1 MGVHKEYECGLEAAL
16 DVIGG
21 KWKVL
26 ILWQLKTG
34 ASRFG
39 EIKRAVPGE
48 ISEKMLIQSLKEME
62 LDGVVL
68 RQDFKEVPPRVE
80 YSLTQFG
87 RSLCDALGPLC
98 DWGSQHM
105 QRIEACKEECER
117 QRRLK
122 EEAEHSQAAQAST

>member
-1 MGVHKEYECGLEAAL
+1 MGLKEYECGLEAAL

-26 ILWQLKTG
+26 IMWPLKNG

-39 EIKRAVPGE
+39 ELKREVPG

-62 LDGVVL
+62 LDGIVL

-80 YSLTQFG
+80 YSLTAFG
-87 RSLCDALGPLC
+87 RSLCDALEPLC
-98 DWGSQHM
+98 AWGVQHM
-105 QRIEACKEECER
+105 QRIEDCKASCEM
-117 QRRLK
+117 QRKAK
-122 EEAEHSQAAQAST
+122 EEAAGQTV

>member
-1 MGVHKEYECGLEAAL
+1 MGMHKEYECGLEAAL

-26 ILWQLKTG
+26 IMWPLKNG

-39 EIKRAVPGE
+39 ELKREVPG

-62 LDGVVL
+62 LDGIVL
-68 RQDFKEVPPRVE
+68 RQDFREVPPRVE
-80 YSLTQFG
+80 YSLTAFG
-87 RSLCDALGPLC
+87 RSLCDALTPLC

-117 QRRLK
+117 QRKLK
-122 EEAEHSQAAQAST
+122 EEGAAQASLHAAT

>member
-1 MGVHKEYECGLEAAL
+1 MGLKEYECGLEAAL

-26 ILWQLKTG
+26 IMWPLKNG

-39 EIKRAVPGE
+39 ELKREVPG

-62 LDGVVL
+62 RDGIVL

-80 YSLTQFG
+80 YSLTEFG
-87 RSLCDALGPLC
+87 RSLCDALLPLC
-98 DWGSQHM
+98 LWGEQHM
-105 QRIEACKEECER
+105 KRIEACKEQCEM
-117 QRRLK
+117 QRLEK
-122 EEAEHSQAAQAST
+122 EALAQAPLHAST

>member
-1 MGVHKEYECGLEAAL
+1 MMGTDREYDCGLGAAL

-26 ILWQLKTG
+26 IMWPLKNG

-39 EIKRAVPGE
+39 ELKREVPG

-62 LDGVVL
+62 LDGIVL

-80 YSLTQFG
+80 YSLTEFG
-87 RSLCDALGPLC
+87 RSLWDALVPLC
-98 DWGSQHM
+98 EWGDQHM
-105 QRIEACKEECER
+105 KRIEACKEECER
-117 QRRLK
+117 QRKLK
-122 EEAEHSQAAQAST
+122 EGSQPSDLQAST

>member
-1 MGVHKEYECGLEAAL
+1 MKMHKVYECGLEAAL

-26 ILWQLKTG
+26 IMWPLKNG

-39 EIKRAVPGE
+39 ELKREVPG

-62 LDGVVL
+62 LDGIVK

-80 YSLTQFG
+80 YSLTEFG
-87 RSLCDALGPLC
+87 QSLCDALSPLC
-98 DWGSQHM
+98 EWGTKHM
-105 QRIEACKEECER
+105 ERIEACKQACEKE
-117 QRRLK
+117 RLAK
-122 EEAEHSQAAQAST
+122 EALLSV

>member
-1 MGVHKEYECGLEAAL
+1 MKMECCAAAL

-26 ILWQLKTG
+26 ILWPLTNG

-39 EIKRAVPGE
+39 ELKREVPG

-62 LDGVVL
+62 LDGIVL

-80 YSLTQFG
+80 YSLTEFG
-87 RSLCDALGPLC
+87 RSLCDALSPLC
-98 DWGSQHM
+98 QWGEQHM
-105 QRIEACKEECER
+105 QRIEACKLQCEQ
-117 QRRLK
+117 QRRER
-122 EEAEHSQAAQAST
+122 EEAQEAKSHAAT

>member
-1 MGVHKEYECGLEAAL
+1 MKEYDCGLGAAL

-26 ILWQLKTG
+26 IMWPLKNG

-39 EIKRAVPGE
+39 ELKREVPG

-62 LDGVVL
+62 LDGIVL

-80 YSLTQFG
+80 YSLTEFG
-87 RSLCDALGPLC
+87 RSLWDALVPLC
-98 DWGSQHM
+98 QWGEHHM
-105 QRIEACKEECER
+105 RRIEACKEECER
-117 QRRLK
+117 QRKLK
-122 EEAEHSQAAQAST
+122 EDAQAAQAST